1 MAKKLFTTYRAP
13 VDSFPVG
20 EQNVGLLKPGRY
32 NGFDTMITRGAL
44 DISIVHNSVIK
55 KTQKDNTYS
64 PNYGAILFGS
74 GLILHD
80 EDEIP
85 LKVDSNSG
93 NGNQRIDYVVVE
105 NTYQEISGGTPPIYS
120 IIKGPSN
127 GTEPTLSNP
136 AKQVLIG
143 KIYIIANGYLY
154 TDLTY
159 VPERV
164 PLIGDMTY
172 NMLTAIINNA
182 VSVPNA
188 DTTRR
193 GIVQQSTQVE
203 VNEGTNNDKY
213 VTPQGL
219 HSKKASTVAEGIAQ
233 FASDTEMVEG
243 NAANRMISAKQF
255 RGNDR
260 KKPLTSSYTLKAS
273 DVGTV
278 FIGMATST
286 IEIYIPAG
294 LPENIWWGFISVT
307 CNIKI
312 NSSGGGVSV
321 IAAPNKV
328 AETKS
333 LNSSILVESVSQNTY
348 VVLGSL
354 KNA

>member
-32 NGFDTMITRGAL
+32 NGFDSMITRGAL
-44 DISIVHNSVIK
+44 DISLTHKGVVK
-55 KTQKDNTYS
+55 KTKKDNTYAQ
-64 PNYGAILFGS
+64 NYGVILFGS

-80 EDEIP
+80 EDEIQ
-85 LKVDSNSG
+85 LRVDSNSG
-93 NGNQRIDYVVVE
+93 NGNVRVDYVIVE
-105 NTYQEISGGTPPIYS
+105 NTYQEITGGAPPIYS

-127 GTEPTLSNP
+127 GTEPMLSNP
-136 AKQVLIG
+136 AKQILIG
-143 KIYIIANGYLY
+143 KIYIAANGYLF
-154 TDLTY
+154 TELTY

-172 NMLTAIINNA
+172 DMLITIINNA
-182 VSVPNA
+182 VNVPNA

-219 HSKKASTVAEGIAQ
+219 HSKKASTAAEGIAQ
-233 FASDTEMVEG
+233 FASDTEMTEG
-243 NAANRMISAKQF
+243 TAANRMISAKQF

-278 FIGMATST
+278 FIGMGTN
-286 IEIYIPAG
+286 IIDVYIPAG
-294 LPENIWWGFISVT
+294 LPANIWWGFISVT
-307 CNIKI
+307 CNIRI

-321 IAAPNKV
+321 IVAPNKT
-328 AETKS
+328 AETKA

-354 KNA
+354 KNS